1 MNASVAIQVLPMYPD
16 KQKVVAIVD
25 KVLDYIKSTGV
36 TYDVSAFET
45 SLEGDYDQLMDIVK
59 EVPKVAVKAGADA
72 QMVYV
77 KINYFPESK
86 GLTIADKVTKYQE

>member
-45 SLEGDYDQLMDIVK
+45 SLEGALSK
-59 EVPKVAVKAGADA
+59 KCPKW
-72 QMVYV
+72 
-77 KINYFPESK
+77 P
-86 GLTIADKVTKYQE
+86 